1 MAHLL
6 SVPPRWMTLRAVT
19 EEGRPVVVLI
29 DEAVALSAPYD
40 GFGVQ
45 VGLGL
50 QLGTAGL
57 DGLPGPQEKDALR
70 AFEQTMVD
78 AIGSTGRLVASITM
92 QGVREYLIYASTTS
106 WAQEWAQTPP
116 EGMRSHTY
124 GLQAGEDPHWHGL
137 RQMAGIE
144 TPPQDEQV

>member
-78 AIGSTGRLVASITM
+78 AIGSTGRLVASVTM

-116 EGMRSHTY
+116 EGMRSHSY